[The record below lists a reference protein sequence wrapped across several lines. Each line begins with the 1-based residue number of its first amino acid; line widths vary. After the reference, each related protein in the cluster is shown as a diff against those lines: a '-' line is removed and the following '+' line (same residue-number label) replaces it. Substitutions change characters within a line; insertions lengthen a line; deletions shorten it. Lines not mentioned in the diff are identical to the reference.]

1 MLLSKLPQ
9 IIQTPKKR
17 LGRGYGSGVG
27 GHTVG
32 RGQKGQKTRGT
43 IPLWFEGGQ
52 LPLVRRTPFIK
63 GKHRFQ
69 VIKLQP
75 ITVNFDRLN
84 KFPENSVVDALFLAT
99 ALKTSEKE
107 AKRGFKIIAT
117 GKLTKPLQIAVPAS
131 AGAIQAIEA
140 AGGSVLRVPET
151 VS

>member
-1 MLLSKLPQ
+1 MLLSKLPKT
-9 IIQTPKKR
+9 IETPKKR

-32 RGQKGQKTRGT
+32 RGQKGQKTRGV

-69 VIKLQP
+69 VIKPQP
-75 ITVNFDRLN
+75 ITVSFDRLN
-84 KFPENSVVDALFLAT
+84 QFPKNSVVDSLFLAT
-99 ALKTSEKE
+99 ALKISEKE

-117 GKLTKPLQIAVPAS
+117 GKLTKPLQIAVSAS
-131 AGAIQAIEA
+131 AGAVRAIEA
-140 AGGSVLRVPET
+140 AGGKVLP
-151 VS
+151 SK